1 MIQKTGS
8 IHVYFQRNK
17 GHLAGVILCSI
28 LAGMGETMWAFV
40 FQKIGEL
47 PGDMTKAAI
56 LRLAGILLFTVFY
69 YAVSQNACAYFRR
82 TFLKRINIQLKR
94 GVFDAVL
101 DQDMIQFTSN
111 NSGMYLSILNNDVTN
126 LENNYFAKIPEIIQ
140 QSFVFLGCL
149 AVLCYYDGRVAG
161 MVLLTVWIPVAVPFL
176 FGNVISEAEG
186 RFYRNLEQ
194 YTGKLKDFFGGF
206 EVIQCFQIGK
216 ETKELFGSCVK
227 DVEESRYHSR
237 FCASSGEVFALSL
250 TYGTLFFQI
259 LFCAWTAA
267 KGKISAN
274 AMLSILYLLSSIN
287 NPVQNAVQAFLSVKS
302 ARPNVEKVEKLLA
315 KPKKRTHPSV
325 DRK

>member
-28 LAGMGETMWAFV
+28 LVGMGETMWAFV

-94 GVFDAVL
+94 DVFDAVL

-111 NSGMYLSILNNDVTN
+111 NSGMYLSILNSDVTN

-149 AVLCYYDGRVAG
+149 AVLFCYDSRVAG
-161 MVLLTVWIPVAVPFL
+161 MVLMTVWIPVAVPFL
-176 FGNVISEAEG
+176 IWKT
-186 RFYRNLEQ
+186 NLESR
-194 YTGKLKDFFGGF
+194 GKGLSESGAIHG
-206 EVIQCFQIGK
+206 
-216 ETKELFGSCVK
+216 ETE
-227 DVEESRYHSR
+227 R
-237 FCASSGEVFALSL
+237 FLRG
-250 TYGTLFFQI
+250 I
-259 LFCAWTAA
+259 
-267 KGKISAN
+267 
-274 AMLSILYLLSSIN
+274 
-287 NPVQNAVQAFLSVKS
+287 
-302 ARPNVEKVEKLLA
+302 
-315 KPKKRTHPSV
+315 
-325 DRK
+325 

>member
-1 MIQKTGS
+1 
-8 IHVYFQRNK
+8 
-17 GHLAGVILCSI
+17 
-28 LAGMGETMWAFV
+28 
-40 FQKIGEL
+40 
-47 PGDMTKAAI
+47 
-56 LRLAGILLFTVFY
+56 
-69 YAVSQNACAYFRR
+69 
-82 TFLKRINIQLKR
+82 
-94 GVFDAVL
+94 
-101 DQDMIQFTSN
+101 MIQFTSN
-111 NSGMYLSILNNDVTN
+111 NSGMYLSILNSDVTN

-216 ETKELFGSCVK
+216 ETEELFGSCVK

-267 KGKISAN
+267 KGKVSAN

-302 ARPNVEKVEKLLA
+302 ADQMWKKWRNYWQNLKKEPIRLL
-315 KPKKRTHPSV
+315 TGSEE
-325 DRK
+325 

>member
-1 MIQKTGS
+1 
-8 IHVYFQRNK
+8 
-17 GHLAGVILCSI
+17 
-28 LAGMGETMWAFV
+28 MWAFV

-56 LRLAGILLFTVFY
+56 LRLAGILLFTVFIMQSVRMP
-69 YAVSQNACAYFRR
+69 ALTFGGH
-82 TFLKRINIQLKR
+82 FLKRINIQLKR
-94 GVFDAVL
+94 DVFDAVL

-140 QSFVFLGCL
+140 RSLLFFL
-149 AVLCYYDGRVAG
+149 AVWQYLLLRWPGGRYGSAA
-161 MVLLTVWIPVAVPFL
+161 VWIPVAVPFL

-216 ETKELFGSCVK
+216 ETEELFGSCVK

-237 FCASSGEVFALSL
+237 FCESSGEVFALSL
-250 TYGTLFFQI
+250 TYGYVCFFSIFI
-259 LFCAWTAA
+259 LCRGRLT
-267 KGKISAN
+267 KRK
-274 AMLSILYLLSSIN
+274 SI
-287 NPVQNAVQAFLSVKS
+287 
-302 ARPNVEKVEKLLA
+302 
-315 KPKKRTHPSV
+315 
-325 DRK
+325 

>member
-1 MIQKTGS
+1 M
-8 IHVYFQRNK
+8 R
-17 GHLAGVILCSI
+17 
-28 LAGMGETMWAFV
+28 
-40 FQKIGEL
+40 
-47 PGDMTKAAI
+47 
-56 LRLAGILLFTVFY
+56 R
-69 YAVSQNACAYFRR
+69 FRR
-82 TFLKRINIQLKR
+82 LF
-94 GVFDAVL
+94 
-101 DQDMIQFTSN
+101 
-111 NSGMYLSILNNDVTN
+111 SGACFSWLSGSTL
-126 LENNYFAKIPEIIQ
+126 LLRWP
-140 QSFVFLGCL
+140 G
-149 AVLCYYDGRVAG
+149 GRYGSAA
-161 MVLLTVWIPVAVPFL
+161 VWIPVAVPFL

-216 ETKELFGSCVK
+216 ETEELFGSCVK

-237 FCASSGEVFALSL
+237 FCESSGEVFALSL

-267 KGKISAN
+267 KGKVSAN

-302 ARPNVEKVEKLLA
+302 AGPNVEKVEKLLA

>member
-94 GVFDAVL
+94 DVFDAVL

-111 NSGMYLSILNNDVTN
+111 NSGMYLSILNSDVQIWRITFCEDSGDYSAE
-126 LENNYFAKIPEIIQ
+126 L
-140 QSFVFLGCL
+140 VFLGCL

-176 FGNVISEAEG
+176 FGKRISEAEG
-186 RFYRNLEQ
+186 RFYRSLER

-216 ETKELFGSCVK
+216 ETEELFGSCVK

-250 TYGTLFFQI
+250 TYGTCFFRFYSVPGRLQ
-259 LFCAWTAA
+259 
-267 KGKISAN
+267 KEK
-274 AMLSILYLLSSIN
+274 YL
-287 NPVQNAVQAFLSVKS
+287 QMQC
-302 ARPNVEKVEKLLA
+302 
-315 KPKKRTHPSV
+315 
-325 DRK
+325 

>member
-82 TFLKRINIQLKR
+82 TFLKRINIQL
-94 GVFDAVL
+94 
-101 DQDMIQFTSN
+101 
-111 NSGMYLSILNNDVTN
+111 NSDVTN

-186 RFYRNLEQ
+186 RFYRKLEQ

-216 ETKELFGSCVK
+216 ETEELFGSCVK

-267 KGKISAN
+267 KGKVSAN

>member
-1 MIQKTGS
+1 MFHSGGNGGNDVGICVSENWRIAGRYDKGSDFETGRDS
-8 IHVYFQRNK
+8 FVYCF
-17 GHLAGVILCSI
+17 LLCSQS
-28 LAGMGETMWAFV
+28 EC
-40 FQKIGEL
+40 
-47 PGDMTKAAI
+47 
-56 LRLAGILLFTVFY
+56 LRLLSEDISEADQYT
-69 YAVSQNACAYFRR
+69 AEED
-82 TFLKRINIQLKR
+82 
-94 GVFDAVL
+94 VFDAVL

-140 QSFVFLGCL
+140 RSFVFLGCL
-149 AVLCYYDGRVAG
+149 AVLCSYDGRVAG

-216 ETKELFGSCVK
+216 ETEELFGSCVK

-237 FCASSGEVFALSL
+237 FCESSGEVFALSL

-267 KGKISAN
+267 KGKVSAN

-302 ARPNVEKVEKLLA
+302 AGPNVEKVEKLLA

>member
-1 MIQKTGS
+1 MQEQIFVHGYFGRNKGILTGFVIFSIMSGTSYMLWSFLFEQASGFAGGTADTSIQQLCLSAGLCLLYFVVS
-8 IHVYFQRNK
+8 QQLMFYFQR
-17 GHLAGVILCSI
+17 
-28 LAGMGETMWAFV
+28 
-40 FQKIGEL
+40 
-47 PGDMTKAAI
+47 
-56 LRLAGILLFTVFY
+56 RL
-69 YAVSQNACAYFRR
+69 
-82 TFLKRINIQLKR
+82 LKQINTQLKQDVFHALMKK
-94 GVFDAVL
+94 GVAKFTEKNSAV
-101 DQDMIQFTSN
+101 
-111 NSGMYLSILNNDVTN
+111 YLSVLNNDVTN
-126 LENNYFAKIPEIIQ
+126 LENNYFAKIPGIIQ
-140 QSFVFLGCL
+140 RSFVFLGCL
-149 AVLCYYDGRVAG
+149 AVLCSYDGRVAG

-216 ETKELFGSCVK
+216 ETEELFGSCVK

-237 FCASSGEVFALSL
+237 FCESSGEVFALSL

-267 KGKISAN
+267 KGKVSAN

-302 ARPNVEKVEKLLA
+302 AGPNVEKVEKLLA

>member
-1 MIQKTGS
+1 MFHSGGNGGNDVGICVSENWRIAGRYDKGSDFETGRDS
-8 IHVYFQRNK
+8 FVY
-17 GHLAGVILCSI
+17 C
-28 LAGMGETMWAFV
+28 
-40 FQKIGEL
+40 
-47 PGDMTKAAI
+47 
-56 LRLAGILLFTVFY
+56 FY

-94 GVFDAVL
+94 DVFDAVL

-140 QSFVFLGCL
+140 RSFVFLGCL
-149 AVLCYYDGRVAG
+149 AVLCSYDGRVAG

-216 ETKELFGSCVK
+216 ETEELFGSCVK

-237 FCASSGEVFALSL
+237 FCESSGEVFALSL
-250 TYGTLFFQI
+250 TYGTLFFRFYSVPGRLQ
-259 LFCAWTAA
+259 
-267 KGKISAN
+267 KEK
-274 AMLSILYLLSSIN
+274 YL
-287 NPVQNAVQAFLSVKS
+287 QMQC
-302 ARPNVEKVEKLLA
+302 
-315 KPKKRTHPSV
+315 
-325 DRK
+325 

>member
-28 LAGMGETMWAFV
+28 LVGMGETMWAFV

-94 GVFDAVL
+94 DVFDAVL

-111 NSGMYLSILNNDVTN
+111 NSGMYLSILNSDVTN

-149 AVLCYYDGRVAG
+149 AVLFCYDSRVAG
-161 MVLLTVWIPVAVPFL
+161 MVLMTVWIPVAVPFL
-176 FGNVISEAEG
+176 FGKQISKAEG
-186 RFYRNLEQ
+186 RVYRSLEQ
-194 YTGKLKDFFGGF
+194 YTGKLKDFFGG
-206 EVIQCFQIGK
+206 I
-216 ETKELFGSCVK
+216 
-227 DVEESRYHSR
+227 
-237 FCASSGEVFALSL
+237 
-250 TYGTLFFQI
+250 
-259 LFCAWTAA
+259 
-267 KGKISAN
+267 
-274 AMLSILYLLSSIN
+274 
-287 NPVQNAVQAFLSVKS
+287 
-302 ARPNVEKVEKLLA
+302 
-315 KPKKRTHPSV
+315 
-325 DRK
+325 

>member
-56 LRLAGILLFTVFY
+56 LRLAGI
-69 YAVSQNACAYFRR
+69 
-82 TFLKRINIQLKR
+82 NIQLKR
-94 GVFDAVL
+94 DVFDAVL

-140 QSFVFLGCL
+140 RSFVFLGCL
-149 AVLCYYDGRVAG
+149 AVLCSYDGRVA
-161 MVLLTVWIPVAVPFL
+161 
-176 FGNVISEAEG
+176 AEG

-216 ETKELFGSCVK
+216 ETEELFGSCVK

-237 FCASSGEVFALSL
+237 FCESSGEVFALSL

-267 KGKISAN
+267 KGKVSAN

-302 ARPNVEKVEKLLA
+302 AGPNVEKLLA

>member
-94 GVFDAVL
+94 DVFDAVL

-140 QSFVFLGCL
+140 RSFVFLGCL
-149 AVLCYYDGRVAG
+149 A
-161 MVLLTVWIPVAVPFL
+161 
-176 FGNVISEAEG
+176 AEG

-216 ETKELFGSCVK
+216 ETEELFGSCVK

-237 FCASSGEVFALSL
+237 FCESSGEVFALSL

-267 KGKISAN
+267 KGKVSAN

-302 ARPNVEKVEKLLA
+302 AGPNVEKLLA

>member
-94 GVFDAVL
+94 DVFDAVL

-140 QSFVFLGCL
+140 RSFVFLGCL
-149 AVLCYYDGRVAG
+149 AVL
-161 MVLLTVWIPVAVPFL
+161 
-176 FGNVISEAEG
+176 
-186 RFYRNLEQ
+186 
-194 YTGKLKDFFGGF
+194 
-206 EVIQCFQIGK
+206 
-216 ETKELFGSCVK
+216 
-227 DVEESRYHSR
+227 
-237 FCASSGEVFALSL
+237 
-250 TYGTLFFQI
+250 
-259 LFCAWTAA
+259 
-267 KGKISAN
+267 
-274 AMLSILYLLSSIN
+274 
-287 NPVQNAVQAFLSVKS
+287 
-302 ARPNVEKVEKLLA
+302 
-315 KPKKRTHPSV
+315 
-325 DRK
+325 